1 MLELFLCSL
10 VTILPDY
17 LYRRYGQGKRI
28 GREITLYSMWYE
40 LRWGIT
46 GCLFLT
52 ITLITTI
59 FYFHP
64 ATKYAAA
71 YFRTVPVLPE
81 RNGRVEQ
88 VYVGIRETVKA
99 GQPLF
104 RLDSSVQQA
113 TLETA
118 KRRIA
123 EVEAATEVA
132 KTELAAADG
141 KIYQAEN
148 AVRQAR
154 DEYETKAEIRRRNP
168 DAVAAREVERLSVL
182 VEERQG
188 SLNASLADK
197 ETIRTR
203 ISSLLPA
210 EKASAEAALNEA
222 QAELDKSVVY
232 ASVDG
237 QVEQFTLRPGDVVNP
252 FMRPAGILIPAN
264 AGRQAVIA
272 GFNQI
277 EAQVIRPGLIGEA
290 ACISKPI
297 QILPLVVTEV
307 QDAIASGQLRPT
319 DVLVD
324 PTQTSRPGTLTVFL
338 EPLYEGVLD
347 GLPPGGNCIVN
358 VYTNNYDLYSQ
369 PGVGTGRYLLLHAID
384 AVGVVHAMI
393 LRIQAILLPVQ
404 TLVLGGH

>member
-148 AVRQAR
+148 ALRQAR
-154 DEYETKAEIRRRNP
+154 DEYETRAELRRRNP
-168 DAVAAREVERLSVL
+168 DAVAAREVERSAVL

-188 SLNASLADK
+188 SLNAVLADK

-203 ISSLLPA
+203 IGTLLPA

-222 QAELDKSVVY
+222 QTELDKSVVY

-252 FMRPAGILIPAN
+252 FMRPAGILIPAS

-277 EAQVIRPGLIGEA
+277 EAQVLRPGLVGEA
-290 ACISKPI
+290 ACISKPM

-358 VYTNNYDLYSQ
+358 VYTNNHELYSQ
-369 PGVGTGRYLLLHAID
+369 PGIGTGRYLLLHAID